1 MYYIGMGG
9 RRPSSPL
16 YIGMGGDRSRCTACV
31 NIWTRANSFS
41 QNPWNTGCSPVGAET
56 PQPHATKGLFFLL
69 TMHVTSWGRQI
80 ISGSNK
86 NIRIIALEI
95 TQQPL
100 QLRVETNMRFL
111 QIPNV
116 WITLHMSQL
125 DRIVKPRANEKHTI
139 KIR

>member
-31 NIWTRANSFS
+31 NIWTLEQTAFPRIRGTLAALRWG
-41 QNPWNTGCSPVGAET
+41 PET

-69 TMHVTSWGRQI
+69 TMHVNSWGRQI

-86 NIRIIALEI
+86 NIRIIALES
-95 TQQPL
+95 TRQPL

-116 WITLHMSQL
+116 WITLHMS
-125 DRIVKPRANEKHTI
+125 
-139 KIR
+139 